1 MSSKNIRVYE
11 LAKQL
16 NKTSKEVM
24 AVLAEKNIEV
34 TTHMATLEENQVSM
48 VRAELGGSKPAK
60 EEKQAPKQEATP
72 AQAQAQEAKP
82 APKKKKFIVVH
93 NPENSRDKKSPERRI
108 PARKPQGDRPQPR
121 REAAVRPEA
130 KARPAA
136 AKPEAKAKPEVKPL
150 TVKAGP

>member
-34 TTHMATLEENQVSM
+34 TTHMATLEDNQAAM
-48 VRAELGGSKPAK
+48 VRAKLGGTKPAK
-60 EEKQAPKQEATP
+60 QEKADKPEQDKTALPS
-72 AQAQAQEAKP
+72 QAQEPKA

-93 NPENSRDKKSPERRI
+93 NPENSRDKKSPERRT
-108 PARKPQGDRPQPR
+108 PARKPQTDRPVQR
-121 REAAVRPEA
+121 RDAGTKTEG
-130 KARPAA
+130 KLA
-136 AKPEAKAKPEVKPL
+136 AKPARIAKMA
-150 TVKAGP
+150 

>member
-48 VRAELGGSKPAK
+48 VRAKLGEPKPAK

-72 AQAQAQEAKP
+72 AQAQTQEAKP

-93 NPENSRDKKSPERRI
+93 NPENSRDKKNL
-108 PARKPQGDRPQPR
+108 Q
-121 REAAVRPEA
+121 
-130 KARPAA
+130 
-136 AKPEAKAKPEVKPL
+136 
-150 TVKAGP
+150 KAGHIESDGQNPEEETGYGTDSGKPDSYAMYVRIMKSVAEIMNDA